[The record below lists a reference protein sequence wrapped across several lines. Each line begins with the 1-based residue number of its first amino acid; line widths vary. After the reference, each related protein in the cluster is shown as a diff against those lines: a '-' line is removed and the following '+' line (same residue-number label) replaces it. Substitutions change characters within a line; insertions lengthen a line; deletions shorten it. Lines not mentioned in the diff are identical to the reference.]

1 VNTAAKVSSS
11 IVKGRLATNK
21 VVLELTF
28 SAEEGWGLG
37 SLGSLFFFGGLGSAL
52 AGAAGA

>member
-1 VNTAAKVSSS
+1 
-11 IVKGRLATNK
+11 LATNK